1 MGVEKKTKKKK
12 DEMNVKKQK
21 GKRRRLP
28 RLYPHTLS
36 QSSSSIEEEGTFRV
50 PRLTLCSALKVN
62 SSLSSLESD
71 GRLVAEGSLALYR
84 NFTIS
89 RQGFSITLGRPNIFS
104 FIYRKDI
111 DARHSRDTHTRVCF
125 SPAGV
130 QKKRMQIKQSVFLH
144 HSKWEIFSNDWNIFL
159 GVWLVEPTH

>member
-1 MGVEKKTKKKK
+1 
-12 DEMNVKKQK
+12 
-21 GKRRRLP
+21 L
-28 RLYPHTLS
+28 
-36 QSSSSIEEEGTFRV
+36 SSSIEEEGTFRV

-89 RQGFSITLGRPNIFS
+89 RQGFSITLRRPNIFS

-111 DARHSRDTHTRVCF
+111 DARHSRDTHARVCL
-125 SPAGV
+125 SRWRAKEEDAD
-130 QKKRMQIKQSVFLH
+130 QTKRFFYTIPNGKRLKYFFFFFFYV
-144 HSKWEIFSNDWNIFL
+144 
-159 GVWLVEPTH
+159 